1 MMKFKNAGKYNGDP
15 ASLPQKEVTGAVQ
28 FKEFDDLKK
37 FGIFMN
43 VVAMFILIALLFLGW
58 LRSGQ
63 EEVPVH
69 IVGVFLSMCS
79 MIPHEFLHACCFREE
94 VLMYSNLKQGMMFVI
109 GTEDM
114 SRTRFIVMSLM
125 PNLVFGFIP
134 YLIYMIFP
142 EQLVLGTLGAMCI
155 CMGAGDYFNIF
166 NCLKQVPKGG
176 KVYMSGIHTFWYM
189 PEK

>member
-1 MMKFKNAGKYNGDP
+1 MMKFKNAGKYNGNPD
-15 ASLPQKEVTGAVQ
+15 SLPQKEVAGAVQ
-28 FKEFDDLKK
+28 FKEFEDLKK
-37 FGIFMN
+37 FGIIMN
-43 VVAMFILIALLFLGW
+43 VAALFILLLLLILGGI
-58 LRSGQ
+58 RSG
-63 EEVPVH
+63 ELPVH
-69 IVGVFLSMCS
+69 IVGALLAMCI
-79 MIPHEFLHACCFREE
+79 MVPHEFLHACCFREE
-94 VLMYSNLKQGMMFVI
+94 VLMYSNLKEGMMFVI

-142 EQLVLGTLGAMCI
+142 EQQVLGTFGALCI
-155 CMGAGDYFNIF
+155 SMGAGDYINIL
-166 NCLKQVPKGG
+166 NCLKQVPKGA

>member
-1 MMKFKNAGKYNGDP
+1 MKFKNAGKYDGNPD
-15 ASLPQKEVTGAVQ
+15 SLPQKEVAGAVQ
-28 FKEFDDLKK
+28 FKEFENLKT
-37 FGIFMN
+37 FAVIMN
-43 VVAMFILIALLFLGW
+43 IVAVFILLALLFFGW
-58 LRSGQ
+58 LRSR
-63 EEVPVH
+63 EVPVH
-69 IVGVFLSMCS
+69 IVGVCLSMCS

-114 SRTRFIVMSLM
+114 SRTRFIMMSLM

-155 CMGAGDYFNIF
+155 CMGAGDYVNIL
-166 NCLKQVPKGG
+166 NCLKQVPKGA